1 MIPPVHPNLN
11 AAADTWRLEDIPDQA
26 GRTVLVTGTTL
37 GGLGHHTALE
47 LARRGARVV
56 LAGRRADRLEE
67 TADTIVAEVPKARLE
82 RLVVDLADLASVRR
96 AAAEASGLGPIDVLV
111 NNAGV
116 MAPPYHRTGDG
127 LELQMATNH
136 FGPFLLTGL
145 LLPQLVASEAAT
157 VVTVSS
163 LMHRIARSA
172 PLEDP
177 RTPQGHY
184 SRWPVYGRTKLA
196 NLLFTY
202 ELERRC
208 REAGLPV
215 KALAAHPGF
224 AGTHLVVN
232 GRFGRSSGGLASI
245 LDAGVRAVS
254 QSAAAGAWPTLM
266 AATADLP
273 GGTFCGPGGMG
284 ERRGAPRVVGS
295 TGLSRDED
303 AQRRLWQLSEE
314 TVGLRYP

>member
-1 MIPPVHPNLN
+1 MGAPTDV
-11 AAADTWRLEDIPDQA
+11 WRLEDIPDQA
-26 GRTVLVTGTTL
+26 GRTALVTGTTL

-56 LAGRRADRLEE
+56 LAGRNPERLNE
-67 TADTIVAEVPKARLE
+67 TEKTILTEVPAAQLE
-82 RLVVDLADLASVRR
+82 QLQVDLADQGSIRR
-96 AAAEASGLGPIDVLV
+96 AAMEAVGLGPIDVLV

-116 MAPPYHRTGDG
+116 MGTPYERTVDG

-163 LMHRIARSA
+163 LMHRVARTA
-172 PLEDP
+172 PLGDP
-177 RTPQGHY
+177 RSPEPHYRRWPTY
-184 SRWPVYGRTKLA
+184 SRSKLA

-202 ELERRC
+202 ELDRRA
-208 REAGLPV
+208 RRAELPV

-224 AGTHLVVN
+224 AGTHLAAN
-232 GRFGRSSGGLASI
+232 GQYGRSSGGLASI
-245 LDAGVRAVS
+245 LDATIRAVS
-254 QSAAAGAWPTLM
+254 QPADMGAWPTLM

-273 GGTFCGPGGMG
+273 GSTYCGPSGWA
-284 ERRGAPRVVGS
+284 EQRGLPAVVGS
-295 TGLSRDED
+295 TKLSHDEA
-303 AQRRLWQLSEE
+303 AQRRLWEISEE
-314 TVGLRYP
+314 TTGVRYP

>member
-1 MIPPVHPNLN
+1 MGAPTDV
-11 AAADTWRLEDIPDQA
+11 WRLEDIPDQA

-56 LAGRRADRLEE
+56 LAGRNPERLIE
-67 TADTIVAEVPKARLE
+67 TEKTILPEVPAAQLE
-82 RLVVDLADLASVRR
+82 QLQVDLADQGSIRR
-96 AAAEASGLGPIDVLV
+96 AAMEAVGLGPIDVLV

-116 MAPPYHRTGDG
+116 MGTPYERTVDG

-163 LMHRIARSA
+163 LMHRVARTA
-172 PLEDP
+172 PLGDP
-177 RTPQGHY
+177 RSPEGHY
-184 SRWPVYGRTKLA
+184 RRWPTYSRSKLA

-202 ELERRC
+202 ELDRRA
-208 REAGLPV
+208 RRAELPV

-224 AGTHLVVN
+224 AGTHLAAN
-232 GRFGRSSGGLASI
+232 GQYGRSSGGLASI
-245 LDAGVRAVS
+245 LDATIRAVS
-254 QSAAAGAWPTLM
+254 QPADMGAWPTLM

-273 GGTFCGPGGMG
+273 GSTYCGPSGWA
-284 ERRGAPRVVGS
+284 EQRGLPAVVGS
-295 TGLSRDED
+295 TRLSHDEA
-303 AQRRLWQLSEE
+303 AQRRLWEISED
-314 TVGLRYP
+314 TTGVRYP